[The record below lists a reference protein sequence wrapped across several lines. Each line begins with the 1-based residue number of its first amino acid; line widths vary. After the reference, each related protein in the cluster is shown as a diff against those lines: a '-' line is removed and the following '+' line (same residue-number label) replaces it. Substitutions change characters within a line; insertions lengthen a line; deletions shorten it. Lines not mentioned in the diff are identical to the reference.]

1 MTNKRHQATTGYE
14 QEAMLIVDD
23 DEVWRSRLM
32 RAMSTR
38 GYEVVGACDYDQAV
52 TAASERDFELAV
64 VDLRMPGKGGLE
76 VVGKLHKL
84 QPELRILVLTGYG
97 SITTAV
103 DAVKLGAVSYL
114 QKPADADDILHAFER
129 AEYSPLEQPPELS
142 YETTPSLAR
151 AEWEHINRV
160 LADCNQNITLAA
172 RVLGIHRRSLQRKL
186 QKYPPKE

>member
-1 MTNKRHQATTGYE
+1 MLQETTGYD

-23 DEVWRSRLM
+23 DDVWRKRLG
-32 RAMSTR
+32 RAMGLR
-38 GYEVVGACDYDQAV
+38 GFDVAEAANYDEAL
-52 TAASERDFELAV
+52 ALAESRDFELAV

-76 VVGKLHKL
+76 VVSALHKL
-84 QPELRILVLTGYG
+84 QCEMRILVLTGYG

-129 AEYSPLEQPPELS
+129 AAYSPLEQPPELS

-151 AEWEHINRV
+151 TEWEHINRV
-160 LADCNQNITLAA
+160 LADCNNNITMAA